1 MARQPEKEREPERT
15 RDPERT
21 RSRILAA
28 ALREFAAKGF
38 AGARVDAIA
47 RRARVNK
54 RMLYHY
60 FGDKRGLFKASVAQK
75 LAGKRQLFS
84 RAPEELSECLVYYHD
99 VTGRDSE
106 WTRMLLWEALAH
118 GDRALAAEEERR
130 EVMKQGCARVRRS
143 QENGLVSKDL
153 DPEYTL
159 LALVALSMFPWA
171 FPQMARLITADAPGE
186 AAFRARYGRVLH
198 AIGSRLAP
206 APSESLPSRTE
217 LAGYADRYAD
227 KPGRCPGD
235 AAGVPVVR
243 RSKR

>member
-1 MARQPEKEREPERT
+1 MA

-60 FGDKRGLFKASVAQK
+60 FGDKRGLFKASIAQK

-84 RAPEELSECLVYYHD
+84 RAPEPVGEGLVYYHD
-99 VTGRDSE
+99 VTGRDPE

-130 EVMKQGCARVRRS
+130 EGMRLACERVRRS
-143 QENGLVSKDL
+143 QENGYVSPAL

-159 LALVALSMFPWA
+159 LALVALAMFPWA
-171 FPQMARLITADAPGE
+171 FPQMARLMTGAAPGE
-186 AAFRARYGRVLH
+186 AAFRAGYGRVLET
-198 AIGSRLAP
+198 IGSRLA
-206 APSESLPSRTE
+206 
-217 LAGYADRYAD
+217 
-227 KPGRCPGD
+227 
-235 AAGVPVVR
+235 AAEEPVVR
-243 RSKR
+243 RSKP

>member
-1 MARQPEKEREPERT
+1 MA

-60 FGDKRGLFKASVAQK
+60 FGDKRGLFKASIAQK

-84 RAPEELSECLVYYHD
+84 RAPEPVGEGLVYYHD
-99 VTGRDSE
+99 VTGRDPE

-130 EVMKQGCARVRRS
+130 EGMRLACERVRRS
-143 QENGLVSKDL
+143 QENGYVSPAL

-159 LALVALSMFPWA
+159 LALVLFRLLWGVFGSTTARFAGTQSLREA
-171 FPQMARLITADAPGE
+171 FTLEQSFKGI
-186 AAFRARYGRVLH
+186 
-198 AIGSRLAP
+198 
-206 APSESLPSRTE
+206 ES
-217 LAGYADRYAD
+217 
-227 KPGRCPGD
+227 
-235 AAGVPVVR
+235 
-243 RSKR
+243 